1 MCIVVTNQPIIARG
15 ESSVVNLDEIHKRME
30 TLLGNDGAYIDG
42 LYYCPHHPDK
52 GYEGEIPEL
61 KFDCDCRKPKIG
73 MLLKAEKDYNID
85 LNESIMIGDSTLD
98 IKLAMNAGM
107 KSVLVN
113 TGQKGLD
120 GKFEVEP
127 TELADD
133 LLDAVNKIL
142 KVKERGKRL

>member
-1 MCIVVTNQPIIARG
+1 M
-15 ESSVVNLDEIHKRME
+15 NLDEIHKRME

-85 LNESIMIGDSTLD
+85 LKESIMIGDSTLD

>member
-1 MCIVVTNQPIIARG
+1 
-15 ESSVVNLDEIHKRME
+15 
-30 TLLGNDGAYIDG
+30 
-42 LYYCPHHPDK
+42 
-52 GYEGEIPEL
+52 
-61 KFDCDCRKPKIG
+61 
-73 MLLKAEKDYNID
+73 
-85 LNESIMIGDSTLD
+85 
-98 IKLAMNAGM
+98 MNAGM